1 MTTAII
7 QHKEGIMKKFMGTIP
22 AVAIILLVVGCATV
36 SKEDCLVTD
45 WFEIGRVDGMQGTAR
60 TALQNRAKLCLEHG
74 VNADRRAYYQGHDEG
89 LKYYCT
95 AQKGFELGRK
105 GASYRSV
112 CPLQLEKD
120 FRAGYQNGIQLYC
133 AEENGFEL
141 GRRGQ
146 AYRPVCPPE
155 LEPDFRTGYQK
166 GQELYQYES
175 KIASL
180 QRRLK
185 KIERKI
191 RKREEE
197 LYSGNLSDDQRTKI
211 RSDLKSLDME
221 YRDVSRELKY
231 MQKTRP
237 MAKVY

>member
-1 MTTAII
+1 M
-7 QHKEGIMKKFMGTIP
+7 
-22 AVAIILLVVGCATV
+22 
-36 SKEDCLVTD
+36 
-45 WFEIGRVDGMQGTAR
+45 
-60 TALQNRAKLCLEHG
+60 
-74 VNADRRAYYQGHDEG
+74 
-89 LKYYCT
+89 
-95 AQKGFELGRK
+95 
-105 GASYRSV
+105 
-112 CPLQLEKD
+112 
-120 FRAGYQNGIQLYC
+120 
-133 AEENGFEL
+133 

-146 AYRPVCPPE
+146 AYRPVCPAE
-155 LEPDFRTGYQK
+155 LEPDFRIGYQK

-221 YRDVSRELKY
+221 YRDVSRELMY
-231 MQKTRP
+231 MEKTRP

>member
-1 MTTAII
+1 
-7 QHKEGIMKKFMGTIP
+7 
-22 AVAIILLVVGCATV
+22 VVGCAAV

-45 WFEIGRVDGMQGTAR
+45 WFEIGRLDGMQGTAR
-60 TALQNRAKLCLEHG
+60 TALQNRAKACLEHG

-105 GASYRSV
+105 GLAYKSV

-120 FRAGYQNGIQLYC
+120 FRL
-133 AEENGFEL
+133 
-141 GRRGQ
+141 
-146 AYRPVCPPE
+146 
-155 LEPDFRTGYQK
+155 GYQK
-166 GQELYQYES
+166 GQELFQYES

-191 RKREEE
+191 SKKEEE
-197 LYSGNLSDDQRTKI
+197 LYSDNLSDDQRTKI
-211 RSDLKSLDME
+211 RSDLKSLDLK

-231 MQKTRP
+231 MGKTKP